1 MCLIFAVIIIDSF
14 QLLFFFAGTMVI
26 RFIGTHNDYDRIDA
40 KNI

>member
-14 QLLFFFAGTMVI
+14 QLLFFSSGTMVI